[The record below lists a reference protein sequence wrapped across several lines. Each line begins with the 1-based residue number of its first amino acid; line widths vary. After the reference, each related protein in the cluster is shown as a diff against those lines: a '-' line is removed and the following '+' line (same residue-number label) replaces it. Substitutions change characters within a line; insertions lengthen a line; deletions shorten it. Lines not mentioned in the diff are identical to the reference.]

1 MVSRSLERNLRLIY
15 IRAFAASASIGMS
28 APFAGLYVAK
38 LGASSLQLG
47 MLHSLSNLAS
57 TVLQPIWGYLA
68 DRVRCKKYLVFAGG
82 LTGSIALMLVT
93 AVKDARWAIVL
104 LTARALAASLT
115 QPAWTALLG
124 AILPPAMVGSV
135 VARLNQWASVGSLA
149 ATLASGAA
157 SRALGVRGVGEFV
170 IPLTLAGA
178 AGVVAA
184 VSVLPL
190 REGEAAAER
199 RPLREVARMVV
210 SDAEYMRF
218 VALSFGYGAFMS
230 MAWPAFT
237 YSTAIEAGFGVFE
250 QAVRT
255 VVGSVVGIATQ
266 QFLRGRIDRYD
277 KYRLLGLGRTML
289 AVYPLVFA
297 AAPSFWP
304 ILAVTVVGE
313 VFVQV
318 SMTAIAALLL
328 ELPPKGLVGSYTAV
342 YNLLTGLAFSLG
354 SALGG
359 LVMEFAS
366 PCLGLPLSVDMVFLT
381 SAVGRIVFGV
391 LLMESFR
398 ERS

>member
-1 MVSRSLERNLRLIY
+1 VAPSKLERSLRLIY
-15 IRAFAASASIGMS
+15 VRAFAASASIGMS

-57 TVLQPIWGYLA
+57 TVLQPVWGYLA
-68 DRVRCKKYLVFAGG
+68 DRVRRKKYLVFAGG
-82 LTGSIALMLVT
+82 IASSIALMLVT
-93 AVKDARWAIVL
+93 VVRDAKWAIAL

-124 AILPPAMVGSV
+124 TILPPAMVGGV

-149 ATLASGAA
+149 ATLASGAI
-157 SRALGVRGVGEFV
+157 SRAWGVRGADEFV
-170 IPLTLAGA
+170 IPLTLAGT
-178 AGVVAA
+178 AGIVAA
-184 VSVLPL
+184 ASVLPL
-190 REGEAAAER
+190 EEGEVAAVR
-199 RPLREVARMVV
+199 RPLREVMGIVIG
-210 SDAEYMRF
+210 DAEYMKF

-230 MAWPAFT
+230 IAWPAFT

-266 QFLRGRIDRYD
+266 QFLRERIDKYD
-277 KYRLLGLGRTML
+277 KYRLLGLARAML

-359 LVMEFAS
+359 LIMEFTS
-366 PCLGLPLSVDMVFLT
+366 PLFGPSLSVDAAFLT

-391 LLMESFR
+391 LLTRSFR